1 MPPAPETRFPD
12 SDALPG
18 LRRGF
23 VLDVRP
29 APVFAAGHLRGAVC
43 HPWPG
48 DVGDPPGAWLPSV
61 FLPPRHEPL
70 LVTAGDAATLAAV
83 LADLRGRE
91 RPVEGLVLDAA
102 VLSVCPP
109 ELLATG
115 RAENVLWRPPPWL
128 REHVGLLPPPA
139 LGPAV
144 DLGCGS
150 GRAAVW
156 LARRGYDVTG
166 MDHQPEAL
174 ELGRRLAAASGCSCR
189 FMAADLR
196 PASAW
201 PPGPW
206 ALLLNF
212 RFLLR
217 DMLTEMAG
225 RLRPGGIAVV
235 RTFRDAP
242 GWTGPPRRRHRL
254 ERGELLGIFD
264 RGRFEVLAHAE
275 DFDGDGR
282 PAAGIVARRR
292 AT

>member
-1 MPPAPETRFPD
+1 MSPASGKGNPD
-12 SDALPG
+12 IGAWADLLSE
-18 LRRGF
+18 F
-23 VLDVRP
+23 VLDVRSP
-29 APVFAAGHLRGAVC
+29 AAFAAGHLRGAAS

-48 DVGDPPGAWLPSV
+48 DAGARPGSWLSSV
-61 FLPPRHEPL
+61 YLPPRHEPL
-70 LVTAGDAATLAAV
+70 LVTAGDAASLAAV

-91 RPVEGLVLDAA
+91 RLVQGLVLDRPALA
-102 VLSVCPP
+102 TCPP
-109 ELLATG
+109 TLLAVG
-115 RAENVLWRPPPWL
+115 PDSGVLWRPPPWL
-128 REHVGLLPPPA
+128 EDHADLLPPA
-139 LGPAV
+139 ILGPAV

-166 MDHQPEAL
+166 IDHQPEAL
-174 ELGRRLAAASGCSCR
+174 ELGRLLAADAGRPCR
-189 FMAADLR
+189 FVAADLR
-196 PASAW
+196 PSSAW

-212 RFLLR
+212 RFLLQ
-217 DMLTEMAG
+217 DMLAEMAG
-225 RLRPGGIAVV
+225 RLQPGGVAVV

-254 ERGELLGIFD
+254 ERGELLRIFD

-292 AT
+292 IS